1 MIWGRIALRRLAK
14 TFDMSLYRILVRLM
28 GLNSV
33 ILEGLLVFGTRVIL
47 VLLMS
52 TMDILEFKTFKT
64 MLIIPLPT
72 IS

>member
-1 MIWGRIALRRLAK
+1 MRRLAK
-14 TFDMSLYRILVRLM
+14 TFYMSLYTILVRLM